1 MALPGVSSE
10 SALVVAVGGLS
21 DRIKKNEAKIIK
33 EMRQAIRHYKSD

>member
-1 MALPGVSSE
+1 
-10 SALVVAVGGLS
+10 VGGLS